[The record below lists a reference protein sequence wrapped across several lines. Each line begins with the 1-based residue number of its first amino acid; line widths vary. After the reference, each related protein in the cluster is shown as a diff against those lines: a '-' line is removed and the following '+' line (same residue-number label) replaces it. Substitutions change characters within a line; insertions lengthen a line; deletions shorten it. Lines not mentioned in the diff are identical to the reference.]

1 MKYAVLATGVVATGW
16 FIYSFF
22 VLFGNPAQ
30 FKIIAFG
37 FLVLA
42 IVFFILVL
50 IRKIRERKGWHD

>member
-1 MKYAVLATGVVATGW
+1 MKYAVLLTGLVATAW

-22 VLFGNPAQ
+22 VLFGNPAR
-30 FKIIAFG
+30 FKVIAFG

-50 IRKIRERKGWHD
+50 IRKVKERRSDK